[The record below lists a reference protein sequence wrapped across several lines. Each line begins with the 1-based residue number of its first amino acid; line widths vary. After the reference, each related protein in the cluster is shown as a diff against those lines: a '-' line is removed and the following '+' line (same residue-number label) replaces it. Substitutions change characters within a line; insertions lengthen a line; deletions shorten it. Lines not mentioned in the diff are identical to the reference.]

1 MSDFQK
7 KPQEVFCKKGVL
19 KNFSNFTGKHLKV
32 YNFIKK
38 RLQHRCCRVKFMK
51 FLRTP
56 ILKNIWE
63 RLLLDINPLQEIILH
78 YIGSVPQNSKK
89 HWHKD
94 EHQRRA
100 ENRINTNGP
109 FCKIKPLTIFAK
121 TLHLRFLTGFGYISD
136 MS

>member
-1 MSDFQK
+1 MSDFHK
-7 KPQEVFCKKGVL
+7 KPPEVFCKKGVPE
-19 KNFSNFTGKHLKV
+19 NFSNFTGKHLKA

-51 FLRTP
+51 FLTTP

-63 RLLLDINPLQEIILH
+63 QLLLGINPLQEIILY
-78 YIGSVPQNSKK
+78 YIGSVPHNSRK

-94 EHQRRA
+94 EYQRRV
-100 ENRINTNGP
+100 ENRINMNGL